1 MILSGIRRNLA
12 GANRVGWYLFY
23 WNGIKR
29 KTPYLIKDKGLIKK
43 WQRHTLP
50 HVSVVP
56 SALVGLTSLFGM
68 GRGGPHRYSH
78 LKLCSVVLVC
88 CFSIEYLN
96 QGGQI
101 KFDKKKENKSV

>member
-78 LKLCSVVLVC
+78 LKLCTV
-88 CFSIEYLN
+88 FH
-96 QGGQI
+96 
-101 KFDKKKENKSV
+101 